1 VLSASVSRDDR
12 GSISGSFESNTVA
25 LEDPGGA
32 RQRYA
37 RGESVPLFRSYA
49 DPSVLTDEIIRLYL
63 QPLLS
68 SKQRIEAFERYWL
81 GFDNRQTTAIHSALR
96 ALQVPTLIV

>member
-1 VLSASVSRDDR
+1 VHASAMPEASRR
-12 GSISGSFESNTVA
+12 RCSAATPIRVF
-25 LEDPGGA
+25 
-32 RQRYA
+32 
-37 RGESVPLFRSYA
+37 
-49 DPSVLTDEIIRLYL
+49 TDEIIRLYL

-96 ALQVPTLIV
+96 ALQVQR